1 MYTNIHTNIYIV
13 LQNKLRVSH
22 TYNLCNKIKT
32 IIPIDNL
39 LFFVRSDIPYFLN
52 FAWEL

>member
-13 LQNKLRVSH
+13 LQNKLRLAN
-22 TYNLCNKIKT
+22 TYKLCNKIKT
-32 IIPIDNL
+32 IIQAGTL
-39 LFFVRSDIPYFLN
+39 LYFVLLDIPYFLN